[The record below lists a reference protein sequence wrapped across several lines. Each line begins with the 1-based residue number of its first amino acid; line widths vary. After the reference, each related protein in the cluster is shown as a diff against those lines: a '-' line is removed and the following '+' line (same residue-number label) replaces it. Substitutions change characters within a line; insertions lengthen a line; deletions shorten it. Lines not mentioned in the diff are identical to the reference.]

1 MDKKFN
7 KIMRAGKAID
17 MVAQIE
23 TLQTKYLAD
32 LKASASAFDS
42 YDEVSAETL
51 CDFNATKYVLLIL
64 EELGYLFKDE
74 CEDMIKEAE
83 IQRKNIL
90 KELEVIESVDAGKRN
105 R

>member
-7 KIMRAGKAID
+7 TIIRAGKAID
-17 MVAQIE
+17 MVSEIE

-32 LKASASAFDS
+32 LKASVSSFDS

-64 EELGYLFKDE
+64 EKLGYLFKDE
-74 CEDMIKEAE
+74 CEEMIKEAE
-83 IQRKNIL
+83 IQRKHVL
-90 KELEVIESVDAGKRN
+90 KELEVIDSVDAGKRS

>member
-7 KIMRAGKAID
+7 AIMRTGKAID
-17 MVAQIE
+17 MIAQIE

-32 LKASASAFDS
+32 LKASVSSFDS
-42 YDEVSAETL
+42 YDEVAAETL

-64 EELGYLFKDE
+64 EELGYLFKEE
-74 CEDMIKEAE
+74 CEEMIKEAE
-83 IQRKNIL
+83 IQRKHVL
-90 KELEVIESVDAGKRN
+90 KELEVIDSVDAGKRN